1 MSPDMP
7 NKNGRKDKKMKH
19 RSWEVTDGPE
29 RAPHRS
35 MFRAMGLNDKDLS
48 QPLVGVAN
56 TWNELTPCNIHL
68 DRLAREVKVGVR
80 AGGGTPLE
88 FVAITVSDAIAMG
101 HEGMKTSLITREVI
115 ADSVELVALGERL
128 DALVTIAGCD
138 KSLPGML
145 MGLARVNLALI
156 HISEPTRP
164 Y

>member
-1 MSPDMP
+1 
-7 NKNGRKDKKMKH
+7 
-19 RSWEVTDGPE
+19 
-29 RAPHRS
+29 

-68 DRLAREVKVGVR
+68 DRLAKEVKVGVR

-115 ADSVELVALGERL
+115 ADSVELVRGLLRFTLHARTAVRGRSSLWIRPGQGTTCFLSAGSAHFSALRFSRRK
-128 DALVTIAGCD
+128 VIQ
-138 KSLPGML
+138 
-145 MGLARVNLALI
+145 
-156 HISEPTRP
+156 